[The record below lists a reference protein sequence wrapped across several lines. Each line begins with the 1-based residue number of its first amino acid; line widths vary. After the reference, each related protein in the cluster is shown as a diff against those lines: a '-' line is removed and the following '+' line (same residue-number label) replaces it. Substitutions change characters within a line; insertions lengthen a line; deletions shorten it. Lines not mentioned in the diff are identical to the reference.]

1 MKVRTCTQRRYKDR
15 IAALLALENT
25 GRKRHTG
32 RQKDERRAYR
42 CPDCCGWHLTSKDE
56 RR

>member
-1 MKVRTCTQRRYKDR
+1 MKVRTCTKRRYKDR